1 MKYVPFC
8 MIVIQTLVVLVLVL
22 VSISRPDNM
31 QLHEL
36 ILTQILMDLVMVYDA
51 ILTSRQTRDYSVC
64 MRIQCRLISVKRLFW
79 KKYEL

>member
-1 MKYVPFC
+1 

>member
-8 MIVIQTLVVLVLVL
+8 MIVIQRLVVLVLVL